1 LLSSEVDISF
11 AITKDLYSIEE
22 NFNEISRIV
31 PSVNTHIFLLR
42 QGLSK
47 PVLSKMSNE
56 RVFDGASDNLLDFN
70 MIIRTALPPLVVFHS
85 NREGKDSSFLNHD
98 NLMLMSSLMVCN
110 ILDVPSVLVLDG
122 TEGEPANQNLLL
134 TQFAHFSLLSDQRKL
149 IDEVIRACIR

>member
-1 LLSSEVDISF
+1 
-11 AITKDLYSIEE
+11 
-22 NFNEISRIV
+22 
-31 PSVNTHIFLLR
+31 
-42 QGLSK
+42 
-47 PVLSKMSNE
+47 
-56 RVFDGASDNLLDFN
+56 

-149 IDEVIRACIR
+149 IYEVIRACIR